1 MSKIKL
7 QVGLMSLLVAFS
19 ASVQSGQIYK
29 WQDKS
34 GKWHFTQTPPDPSIE
49 VQTIGRKNASAS
61 SEEKQTQKLFP
72 ITLYANDCGVGCKE
86 AEEFLKKHE
95 IAYTK
100 KDPSKDPK
108 IFEEFKEK
116 SPQAMAPTLLIGDE
130 VIVGFRQDEWAG
142 KLKDAGFKI
151 GKEK

>member
-1 MSKIKL
+1 MKKRNL
-7 QVGLMSLLVAFS
+7 QIGIISLLVAFS
-19 ASVQSGQIYK
+19 ANVQGGQIYK

-34 GKWHFTQTPPDPSIE
+34 GSWNYTQAPPDPSIE
-49 VQTIGRKNASAS
+49 VDTIGRKSADASKDEPQS
-61 SEEKQTQKLFP
+61 QKLFP
-72 ITLYANDCGVGCKE
+72 ITLYSNDCGVGCKE
-86 AEEFLKKHE
+86 AEAFLKKHE

-130 VIVGFRQDEWAG
+130 AIVGFRSDEWAG

-151 GKEK
+151 TK